1 MGIFDKVSDLAAEN
15 ADKVEAAI
23 EQVGDF
29 VDDKT
34 GGKFA
39 EQVDQAQQFAKE
51 QVDKM
56 ANKTE

>member
-1 MGIFDKVSDLAAEN
+1 MGIFDKVSDLAAQN

-23 EQVGDF
+23 EQAGDF

-39 EQVDQAQQFAKE
+39 GQVDQAQQFAKE
-51 QVDKM
+51 QVDKL
-56 ANKTE
+56 ASKTE

>member
-1 MGIFDKVSDLAAEN
+1 MGIFDKVSDLAAQN

-23 EQVGDF
+23 EQAGDF

-39 EQVDQAQQFAKE
+39 GQVDQAQQFAKE
-51 QVDKM
+51 QIDKL
-56 ANKTE
+56 ASKTE